1 MTECI
6 FAKKRRKSLIDT
18 SYLSNWVVY
27 DNPQRLAQL
36 RGIWHRVESDPA
48 FSKAGRNSL
57 GHTERYTD
65 ACRKVVHFSKL
76 VQAVQ
81 LERRKPDL
89 SLDEVYDLY
98 LAVDENIPL
107 DVHLSMFIP
116 LMRYHTSAEQR
127 ARWLGPA
134 LKFHIIGAYAQTELA
149 HGSNVRGIQTTAT
162 YKAPA
167 TEVDGDGCFEVH
179 SPTLS
184 ALKWWP
190 GGLGLTCTHAVV
202 YAQLII
208 PSSKSDKKYGVHAF
222 LVPLRDERT
231 HQPLPGIE
239 CGDIGPKFGYNAMDN
254 GYARFTKVLVPRFN
268 MLAGFAQVARDGS
281 YARQEGAEKVAY
293 GIMLDVRVRIV
304 ANSGYV
310 LARAL
315 TISLRY
321 SFVRQ
326 QGGGGGESGKGEGE
340 VSVIQYPTQQRML
353 LPLLSLAFG
362 LHFIGQAMRS
372 QYAAYAASA
381 YPTGDDSS
389 FVHEPAATAEQMLPM
404 LHMRSAC
411 LKAMITQRVYDGM
424 EVCRKACGG
433 HGFTSNAG
441 FTELMT
447 SFLPMCTLEGT
458 REVLG
463 QQAGRSLLKMRAKG
477 LSLSADM
484 RVADSPRKHAAA
496 RGGSSG
502 HMSVTASDL
511 MSCVLLPTTAT
522 ATSTSTSNPPLCPLP
537 AAQLACFAEVL
548 LLRVEYLIDIAL
560 NTVAAAASAE
570 PISTMGKAHG
580 KQAALLAAGTE
591 LVAAS
596 EAYAEYLVAQS
607 FFQALQQLQCQR
619 QKQPKI
625 AGSAI
630 DANTLIAL
638 QQMYQL
644 MCMYFLEQGAGDAIA
659 SGVLHHSE
667 LTQLRHC
674 VSRLCAALVDDSIN
688 LVEAWQI
695 SDTRLDSTLG
705 RSDGKYM
712 EALYEAAKAEPLNT
726 DAAKNGGVSL
736 GYSKYLRELL
746 QGGGQAPGS
755 GFPVAVAKL

>member
-6 FAKKRRKSLIDT
+6 LAKKRRNSLIDT

-27 DNPQRLAQL
+27 DSPQRLAQL

-81 LERRKPDL
+81 LERRKPAL

-127 ARWLGPA
+127 ACWLGPA

-167 TEVDGDGCFEVH
+167 TEADGDGCFEVH

-222 LVPLRDERT
+222 LVPLRDART

-254 GYARFTKVLVPRFN
+254 GYARFTKVQVPRFN

-326 QGGGGGESGKGEGE
+326 QGSVSGKGE

-362 LHFIGQAMRS
+362 LHFIGQAMRN

-477 LSLSADM
+477 MSLSADM
-484 RVADSPRKHAAA
+484 RVADSSSMHAAA
-496 RGGSSG
+496 SGGSSG
-502 HMSVTASDL
+502 QGSVTASDL
-511 MSCVLLPTTAT
+511 MSCALLPAAAT
-522 ATSTSTSNPPLCPLP
+522 GNPTLCPLP
-537 AAQLACFAEVL
+537 AAQLACFAEIL
-548 LLRVEYLIDIAL
+548 LLRVAYLTDIARD
-560 NTVAAAASAE
+560 TVAAAASSE

-580 KQAALLAAGTE
+580 EQAALQAAGTQ

-619 QKQPKI
+619 QKQPKK

-644 MCMYFLEQGAGDAIA
+644 LCMYFLEQAAGDAIA
-659 SGVLHHSE
+659 SGVLRHSE

-674 VSRLCAALVDDSIN
+674 VSRLCAALVDDSIK

-726 DAAKNGGVSL
+726 EAAKNGGVSL

-746 QGGGQAPGS
+746 QGGGQAMGS
-755 GFPVAVAKL
+755 SFPVAVAKL